1 MVKESRTH
9 VFYKYLSLSS
19 LPPFR
24 AIAEDK
30 YLFLITG
37 CESFVMIH
45 IHSYYNDY
53 IMILK

>member
-37 CESFVMIH
+37 CESFVMFH
-45 IHSYYNDY
+45 IHSYYSVRVTH
-53 IMILK
+53 L